1 MTKRKETA
9 FRPQNLV
16 EAKMSLDN
24 KAGYDLIDIVLC
36 IINEEPE
43 TDYTNLSYEIKVA
56 DYAKLMG
63 LKHKKNAYRK
73 MEQACEVMQ
82 DKGFDLY
89 QSKNTKKHKHY
100 TWFPMIDYDEER
112 QSIIL
117 EVHRDTKAM
126 LISAKINKEPI
137 TYYGLRYVLPMKSQY
152 SKRIYYMCKEWLN
165 SDDKTR
171 FDNVEDLKQKLD
183 VPQSYRYGMFKKS
196 VLDKAVAEINELS
209 DIKIAYSEVFEK
221 GRGGLKVSGIIWNIC
236 KKGESKNQQI
246 KQAKKSFQQNRNNSK
261 NKFNDFKNQS
271 TDKTYNGMKFKD
283 FEQQILSNC

>member
-1 MTKRKETA
+1 MAKRKETA

-16 EAKMSLDN
+16 EAKMSLD
-24 KAGYDLIDIVLC
+24 KAGYDLIDIVLG

-43 TDYTNLSYEIKVA
+43 TDYSNLRYEIRVA
-56 DYAKLMG
+56 DYANLMG
-63 LKHKKNAYRK
+63 LKHTKNVYRK
-73 MEQACEVMQ
+73 MAQACEVME

-89 QSKNTKKHKHY
+89 QSKDAKKHKHY

-126 LISAKINKEPI
+126 LVSAKINKEPI

-152 SKRIYYMCKEWLN
+152 AKRIYYMCKEWVN
-165 SDDKTR
+165 SENQRR
-171 FDNVEDLKQKLD
+171 FDTVEDLRQKLD

-209 DIKIAYSEVFEK
+209 DIEVTYSETYEK
-221 GRGGLKVSGIIWNIC
+221 GRGGTKVVGLVWDIN
-236 KKGESKNQQI
+236 KKAIAESSQNRRTEQAKESFAENRKQSKNR
-246 KQAKKSFQQNRNNSK
+246 FNN
-261 NKFNDFKNQS
+261 
-271 TDKTYNGMKFKD
+271 
-283 FEQQILSNC
+283 FEQQRYDIAELEQQLLSN